1 MVQPRSMLAPSALEP
16 LLPAHALGCD
26 AREARPDL
34 DDALQAG
41 LLDHPAH
48 IEPKHLYDT
57 LGSSLFTAITQLPEY
72 YPTRCEAE
80 ILRDHADEI
89 ADHVGRVQALID
101 LGAGDCD
108 KAEKLFPMLRPES
121 YVPIDISVDFLLAAV
136 ERLRHRHP
144 SVQIHPIGQDFHE
157 QALSL
162 PESIALNG
170 RLFFYP
176 GSSIGNLDPV
186 HAQRLLTQVRSLCP
200 GGGLL
205 IGVDRVK
212 SREIL
217 EPAYDDALHLTA
229 AFNLNLLRHV
239 NLQLGT
245 NFDVQDWKHVAVYDD
260 AHARIQMFLEAQS
273 DLRVT
278 WPGVQRAFRR
288 GERIHTENSYKYTP
302 DGFAQLLSRAGF
314 TQIKH
319 WTDSRGWFSVY
330 SARSA
335 AAPH

>member
-1 MVQPRSMLAPSALEP
+1 MVQPRSMLASTPVESLIP
-16 LLPAHALGCD
+16 PHALASD
-26 AREARPDL
+26 KEDRPADL

-41 LLDHPAH
+41 LLDQPAH
-48 IEPKHLYDT
+48 IVPKYLYDT

-80 ILRDHADEI
+80 ILQDHADEI
-89 ADHVGRVQALID
+89 ARHVGQVQALID

-108 KAEKLFPMLRPES
+108 KAEKLFPLLRPES

-144 SVQIHPIGQDFHE
+144 SIRIHPVGQDFHQ

-162 PESIALNG
+162 PEHIASRG

-176 GSSIGNLDPV
+176 GSSIGNLDP
-186 HAQRLLTQVRSLCP
+186 AQAQLLLSQVCSLCP

-212 SREIL
+212 SRDIL

-239 NLQLGT
+239 NLQLGSD
-245 NFDVQDWKHVAVYDD
+245 FDVQDWKHVAVYDE
-260 AHARIQMFLEAQS
+260 AHSRIQMFLQAQA
-273 DLRVT
+273 DVVVN
-278 WPGVQRAFRR
+278 WPGGQRSFSR

-302 DGFAQLLSRAGF
+302 ENFTQLLMSAGF
-314 TQIKH
+314 TQIQH

-330 SARSA
+330 SARS
-335 AAPH
+335 PESRH